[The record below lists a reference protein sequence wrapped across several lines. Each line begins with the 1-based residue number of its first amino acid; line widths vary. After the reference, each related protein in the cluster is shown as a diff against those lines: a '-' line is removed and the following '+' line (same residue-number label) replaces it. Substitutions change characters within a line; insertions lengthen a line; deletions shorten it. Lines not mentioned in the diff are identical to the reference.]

1 MFLPVMSSFELQH
14 GPLGGDVLRAED
26 DHRAP
31 ATLDV
36 GHDLVGDCLANFKV
50 AHVDTATVEK

>member
-1 MFLPVMSSFELQH
+1 MSSFELQH

-50 AHVDTATVEK
+50 ANMDTATVEK